1 MTGAGGV
8 GVDLSS
14 QMIALFGAQNN
25 NYIDYIQGDINNL
38 CIESSFDAIFFIDS
52 WHFLEDPIAVLEKL
66 RLSMKKHALIFFSFS
81 SYKALEN

>member
-14 QMIALFGAQNN
+14 QMIALLGAQNN

-38 CIESSFDAIFFIDS
+38 CIESSFDAIF
-52 WHFLEDPIAVLEKL
+52 
-66 RLSMKKHALIFFSFS
+66 LSIVGIS
-81 SYKALEN
+81 